1 MEDKSMSDKPSFRRA
16 DHVSLTVADIDAAV
30 TFYTEVMGAT
40 VKYRM
45 GPFDAREI
53 PPMDDGRDWTDAHVN
68 VPDARLNICMLQLCD
83 NLGMELFEYERPE
96 DAATTPPRN
105 CDIGSRHICLEVEDL
120 HRAVDYLEAN
130 GCERMAG
137 PIVAD
142 GGPAPDS
149 LSWYVR
155 DPFGHQME
163 LVQYT

>member
-1 MEDKSMSDKPSFRRA
+1 MTARPVFRRA
-16 DHVSLTVADIDAAV
+16 DHVSLTVADLEKTIA
-30 TFYTEVMGAT
+30 FYTDVMGAT

-53 PPMDDGRDWTDAHVN
+53 PAMEDGRDWTEAHVN
-68 VPDARLNICMLQLCD
+68 VPDARLHIAMLQLCD
-83 NLGMELFEYERPE
+83 NLGMELFQYERPK

-105 CDIGSRHICLEVEDL
+105 CDIGSRHICLEVEDVEA
-120 HRAVDYLEAN
+120 AVDYLESN
-130 GCERMAG
+130 GCRRMAG

-149 LSWYVR
+149 LSWYVL
-155 DPFGHQME
+155 DPFGHQLE